1 MQPSADPERP
11 TEVTLLSQAGNAA
24 VVHLPGRAFPGV
36 NLQGDSLSV
45 LRTQLAGAAGT
56 LRETPGDADALDEL
70 DDVVRELNALL
81 AYYERVLARHGM
93 RRPY

>member
-1 MQPSADPERP
+1 MRERP
-11 TEVTLLSQAGNAA
+11 TEVTLLSRAGNAA

-45 LRTQLAGAAGT
+45 LRTHLAEAAEA
-56 LRETPGDADALDEL
+56 LRATPGDADALDEL
-70 DDVVRELNALL
+70 DYVVRELNELL
-81 AYYERVLARHGM
+81 AYYERVLAQHGM